1 MLVAKSSSKLDFSL
15 AYSYLC
21 GMKLRTVIYT
31 LLLAALCMGCGGRL
45 SMHELEHL
53 EARMEEVPDSVL
65 AVLTAA
71 DMPRWGERRALYA
84 LLTVQAQDKSYIDVA
99 DDSLISVAT
108 RYYDRKGLPL
118 RRLQAFYYHGR
129 VYANAG
135 LSHEA
140 MTAYT
145 RAEEFVDE
153 VDAPYPVGLL
163 YAQMGVLY
171 GGDYDYPRALEYLE
185 DALNYYEKADKERLK
200 FNAMRNIGLTLL
212 NMNEINA
219 AESLFSDVLS
229 WAEKNDDTYIID
241 ATINLFL
248 RLYDVKRDVE
258 SIDSLFCRYSPTT
271 FLQNAVTHGMI
282 GHYYALK
289 GDVSMAK
296 RSLSQAW
303 MLSNTARDTIML
315 LQKSA
320 QIFKILNFPNEV
332 LQSYEQLL
340 LFQDSVVRV
349 TLQQPLIASQRDHYE
364 TRLKVEELRNHQQRY
379 LMRAAALVVLM
390 VAVALGIYIR
400 SCFRRKQEE
409 LNEYMELADE
419 LRHTLYH
426 KEESIADNEAA
437 MEHIRQ
443 ELQLS
448 QTQLEELRV
457 QLHAHDDTMQTQ
469 IAELLGGQ
477 FQLLNRLSETYY
489 ELESSKEDTPIRNRI
504 YEQVKAEIDSL
515 RDGGEKYI
523 ELEAIV
529 NRNLDNIMARLRA
542 ELPHLKEQD
551 FIYLTFFYARFSGKA
566 ISLFT
571 RTKRDTI
578 YKIKERLCKKIKT
591 SDAPSRDF
599 FLSNLS

>member
-1 MLVAKSSSKLDFSL
+1 MQ
-15 AYSYLC
+15 
-21 GMKLRTVIYT
+21 LRTVIYS
-31 LLLAALCMGCGGRL
+31 LLLATLCMGCGGRIG
-45 SMHELEHL
+45 MRQLEQL
-53 EARMEEVPDSVL
+53 EARVNDVPDSVL
-65 AVLTAA
+65 AVLTTTEA
-71 DMPRWGERRALYA
+71 PRWGERRALHA
-84 LLTVQAQDKSYIDVA
+84 LLTVQAQDKNGLDVA
-99 DDSLISVAT
+99 DDSLIRVAT

-135 LSHEA
+135 RRHEA

-145 RAEEFVDE
+145 RAKDFVSE

-163 YAQMGVLY
+163 YLQMGVLY
-171 GGDYDYPRALEYLE
+171 GNDYDYQRALECMEEALRYYELAGKERLQYIAKRNMGLIYLNMENVVQAKSLLNEVLVWGEAHNDSYIINSTLNQLLCVYDATADIVSLDYLLGEYSVETALRSATTYGIIARYHALKGNRVAAE
-185 DALNYYEKADKERLK
+185 DALD
-200 FNAMRNIGLTLL
+200 
-212 NMNEINA
+212 
-219 AESLFSDVLS
+219 
-229 WAEKNDDTYIID
+229 
-241 ATINLFL
+241 
-248 RLYDVKRDVE
+248 
-258 SIDSLFCRYSPTT
+258 
-271 FLQNAVTHGMI
+271 
-282 GHYYALK
+282 
-289 GDVSMAK
+289 
-296 RSLSQAW
+296 QAW
-303 MLSNTARDTIML
+303 QMSSTAEDTAKL
-315 LQKSA
+315 WLKSY
-320 QIFKILNFPNEV
+320 QINKILDSPYDALRNH
-332 LQSYEQLL
+332 EQLL
-340 LFQDSVVRV
+340 AHQDSVVRI
-349 TLQQPLIASQRDHYE
+349 TLHQPLIASQRDHYE
-364 TRLKVEELRNHQQRY
+364 TRLKVEELHNRQQRY
-379 LMRAAALVVLM
+379 LMRGTAVIVLM
-390 VAVALGIYIR
+390 VVVALGIYIR

-437 MEHIRQ
+437 MEHIRR

-448 QTQLEELRV
+448 HTQLEELRV
-457 QLHAHDDTMQTQ
+457 QMHAHDDTMQTQ

-504 YEQVKAEIDSL
+504 FEQVKAEIDSL
-515 RDGGEKYI
+515 RDGGGKYI

-529 NRNLDNIMARLRA
+529 NRNLDNIMTRLRA

-578 YKIKERLCKKIKT
+578 YKIKERLCNKIKT

-599 FLSNLS
+599 FLSKLS

>member
-1 MLVAKSSSKLDFSL
+1 
-15 AYSYLC
+15 
-21 GMKLRTVIYT
+21 MKLRTVIYS
-31 LLLAALCMGCGGRL
+31 LLLATLCMGCGGRI
-45 SMHELEHL
+45 SMRQLEQL
-53 EARMEEVPDSVL
+53 EVRVNDVPDSVL
-65 AVLTAA
+65 RVLTAT
-71 DMPRWGERRALYA
+71 DMPRLGERRALYA
-84 LLTVQAQDKSYIDVA
+84 LLTVQAQDKSGIDVA
-99 DDSLISVAT
+99 DDSLIRVAT
-108 RYYDRKGLPL
+108 RYYDRKGLPI
-118 RRLQAFYYHGR
+118 RRLLAFYYHGR

-153 VDAPYPVGLL
+153 VEAPYSVGLL

-171 GGDYDYPRALEYLE
+171 GNDYDFQRAL
-185 DALNYYEKADKERLK
+185 DNTEKAFCCFEKAGKERLLYIVK
-200 FNAMRNIGLTLL
+200 RNMGLLHLNMLQFSQTDSLL
-212 NMNEINA
+212 NE
-219 AESLFSDVLS
+219 VLVWS
-229 WAEKNDDTYIID
+229 EAYRDSYVISSTL
-241 ATINLFL
+241 TPLL
-248 RLYDVKRDVE
+248 RLYDATENVRALE
-258 SIDSLFCRYSPTT
+258 SLLIRYPINA
-271 FLQNAVTHGMI
+271 LPQNAATYSI
-282 GHYYALK
+282 IAHYYALRR
-289 GDVSMAK
+289 DETAADNTLAYAWSISATAEDTAK
-296 RSLSQAW
+296 LW
-303 MLSNTARDTIML
+303 H
-315 LQKSA
+315 KSYQVNKA
-320 QIFKILNFPNEV
+320 LGRTDAALNDHER
-332 LQSYEQLL
+332 
-340 LFQDSVVRV
+340 LFELQDSTVRI

-364 TRLKVEELRNHQQRY
+364 TRLKVEELRNQQQRY
-379 LMRAAALVVLM
+379 LMRGAALVLLM
-390 VAVALGIYIR
+390 VAVVLGIYIR
-400 SCFRRKQEE
+400 HCFRRKQEE

-426 KEESIADNEAA
+426 KEESIANNEAA
-437 MEHIRQ
+437 MEHIRR

-448 QTQLEELRV
+448 HTQLEELRV
-457 QLHAHDDTMQTQ
+457 QLHAHDDTMQIQ

-504 YEQVKAEIDSL
+504 FEQVKAEIDSL
-515 RDGGEKYI
+515 RDGGGKYI

>member
-1 MLVAKSSSKLDFSL
+1 
-15 AYSYLC
+15 
-21 GMKLRTVIYT
+21 MKLHTVIYT
-31 LLLAALCMGCGGRL
+31 LLLATLCMGCGGRL
-45 SMHELEHL
+45 SMHELERL
-53 EARMEEVPDSVL
+53 EGGMNDAPDSVL

-71 DMPRWGERRALYA
+71 DMPRWGEARALYA
-84 LLTVQAQDKSYIDVA
+84 LLTVQAQDKSGLDVV
-99 DDSLISVAT
+99 DDSLIRVAT
-108 RYYDRKGLPL
+108 RYYEHKGQPL
-118 RRLQAFYYHGR
+118 HRLQAFYYHGR

-135 LSHEA
+135 LHHEA

-145 RAEEFVDE
+145 RAKEFADE
-153 VDAPYPVGLL
+153 VDAPLPVGLL

-171 GGDYDYPRALEYLE
+171 GNDYDYPHALECME
-185 DALNYYEKADKERLK
+185 EALHYYELAGKERLQHIAK
-200 FNAMRNIGLTLL
+200 RDMGLIYLNMLQYPQADSLL
-212 NMNEINA
+212 NEVLVWGEAHNNSHIIN
-219 AESLFSDVLS
+219 SVL
-229 WAEKNDDTYIID
+229 IP
-241 ATINLFL
+241 LL
-248 RLYDVKRDVE
+248 RLYDATANIRALDLLLVRYPIDV
-258 SIDSLFCRYSPTT
+258 LP
-271 FLQNAVTHGMI
+271 QNAATYGI
-282 GHYYALK
+282 IAHYYALK
-289 GDVSMAK
+289 EDKSAAEDALAHAWSMSVTAED
-296 RSLSQAW
+296 
-303 MLSNTARDTIML
+303 TARL
-315 LQKSA
+315 LQKSY
-320 QIFKILNFPNEV
+320 QICKVLNAPYEA
-332 LQSYEQLL
+332 LHSHEQLL
-340 LFQDSVVRV
+340 AHQDSVVRI

-364 TRLKVEELRNHQQRY
+364 TRLKVEELRNQQQSY
-379 LMRAAALVVLM
+379 LMRGAALVLLM
-390 VAVALGIYIR
+390 VAIALGIYIR
-400 SCFRRKQEE
+400 NCFRRKQEE

-448 QTQLEELRV
+448 HTQLEELRV

-504 YEQVKAEIDSL
+504 FEQVKAEIDSL
-515 RDGGEKYI
+515 RDGGGKYI

-529 NRNLDNIMARLRA
+529 NRNLDNIMTRLRA

>member
-1 MLVAKSSSKLDFSL
+1 
-15 AYSYLC
+15 
-21 GMKLRTVIYT
+21 MKLRTVIYT
-31 LLLAALCMGCGGRL
+31 LLLATLCMGCGGRL
-45 SMHELEHL
+45 SMRELEQL
-53 EARMEEVPDSVL
+53 EARINDAPDSVL
-65 AVLTAA
+65 TVLTAT

-84 LLTVQAQDKSYIDVA
+84 LLTVQAQDKSGIDVA
-99 DDSLISVAT
+99 DDSIIRVAT

-118 RRLQAFYYHGR
+118 RRLQAFYYQGR

-135 LSHEA
+135 LRHEA

-145 RAEEFVDE
+145 RAQEFVDE

-163 YAQMGVLY
+163 YLQMGVLY
-171 GGDYDYPRALEYLE
+171 GNDYDYQRALESMQEALRYYELAGKERLQYIAKRNMGLIYLNMLQYPQADSLLNEVFAWGEAHDDSYIINSTLNQLFRLYDATENTEALDALFSKYPVEKELRSAATYGIMAHYHALKGNRAAAE
-185 DALNYYEKADKERLK
+185 DALDHAWQMSSTAEDTAKLWHKSYQINKLLDAPYEA
-200 FNAMRNIGLTLL
+200 
-212 NMNEINA
+212 
-219 AESLFSDVLS
+219 
-229 WAEKNDDTYIID
+229 
-241 ATINLFL
+241 L
-248 RLYDVKRDVE
+248 R
-258 SIDSLFCRYSPTT
+258 S
-271 FLQNAVTHGMI
+271 H
-282 GHYYALK
+282 
-289 GDVSMAK
+289 
-296 RSLSQAW
+296 
-303 MLSNTARDTIML
+303 
-315 LQKSA
+315 
-320 QIFKILNFPNEV
+320 
-332 LQSYEQLL
+332 EQLL
-340 LFQDSVVRV
+340 AYQDSTVRI
-349 TLQQPLIASQRDHYE
+349 TLQQPLITSQRDHYE
-364 TRLKVEELRNHQQRY
+364 TRLKVEELRNQQQRY
-379 LMRAAALVVLM
+379 LMRAAAVIVLM
-390 VAVALGIYIR
+390 VAVVLGIYIR
-400 SCFRRKQEE
+400 HCFRRKQEE

-426 KEESIADNEAA
+426 KEESIANNEAA

-448 QTQLEELRV
+448 HTQLEELRV

-477 FQLLNRLSETYY
+477 FRLLNRLSETYY

-504 YEQVKAEIDSL
+504 FEQVKAEIDSL
-515 RDGGEKYI
+515 RVGGGKYI

-529 NRNLDNIMARLRA
+529 NRNLNNVMTRLRA

>member
-1 MLVAKSSSKLDFSL
+1 
-15 AYSYLC
+15 
-21 GMKLRTVIYT
+21 MKLRTMIYS
-31 LLLAALCMGCGGRL
+31 LLLATLCMGCGGRIG
-45 SMHELEHL
+45 MRQLEQL
-53 EARMEEVPDSVL
+53 EARMNDAPDSVL
-65 AVLTAA
+65 AVLTAT
-71 DMPRWGERRALYA
+71 DMPRRGERRALYA
-84 LLTVQAQDKSYIDVA
+84 LLTVQAQDKSGLDVA
-99 DDSLISVAT
+99 DDSLLRVAT

-135 LSHEA
+135 LKHEA

-153 VDAPYPVGLL
+153 VEAPYSVGLL

-171 GGDYDYPRALEYLE
+171 GNDYDYPRALECME
-185 DALNYYEKADKERLK
+185 EALHYYELAGKERLQHIAK
-200 FNAMRNIGLTLL
+200 RDMGLIYLNMLQYPQADSLL
-212 NMNEINA
+212 NEVLVWGEAHNNSHIIN
-219 AESLFSDVLS
+219 SVL
-229 WAEKNDDTYIID
+229 IP
-241 ATINLFL
+241 LL
-248 RLYDVKRDVE
+248 RLYDATANIE
-258 SIDSLFCRYSPTT
+258 ALGSLFIRYPVNTLPKNT
-271 FLQNAVTHGMI
+271 ATYNIIA
-282 GHYYALK
+282 HYYALK
-289 GDVSMAK
+289 GDKIASEDA
-296 RSLSQAW
+296 LEQAW
-303 MLSNTARDTIML
+303 QMSTTAEDTAKLWNKSYLVGKL
-315 LQKSA
+315 LGDEDMALRSH
-320 QIFKILNFPNEV
+320 EH
-332 LQSYEQLL
+332 LL
-340 LFQDSVVRV
+340 AHQDSIVRI
-349 TLQQPLIASQRDHYE
+349 TLQHPLIASQRDHYE
-364 TRLKVEELRNHQQRY
+364 TRLKVEELRNQQQRY
-379 LMRAAALVVLM
+379 LMRGTAVIVLM
-390 VAVALGIYIR
+390 VAVVLAIYVR
-400 SCFRRKQEE
+400 NCFRRKQEE

-426 KEESIADNEAA
+426 KEESIANNEAA
-437 MEHIRQ
+437 MERIRQ

-448 QTQLEELRV
+448 HTQLEELRV

-504 YEQVKAEIDSL
+504 FEQVKAEIDSL
-515 RDGGEKYI
+515 RDGGGKYI

>member
-1 MLVAKSSSKLDFSL
+1 MKRHIQLYLLLVAT
-15 AYSYLC
+15 LC
-21 GMKLRTVIYT
+21 V
-31 LLLAALCMGCGGRL
+31 GCGNAL
-45 SMHELEHL
+45 SMRQLESL
-53 EARMEEVPDSVL
+53 EARMNDAPDSVL
-65 AVLTAA
+65 TVLTAT
-71 DMPRWGERRALYA
+71 DMPRWGERRALHA
-84 LLTVQAQDKSYIDVA
+84 LLTVQAQDKKGLKVA
-99 DDSLISVAT
+99 NDSLIRVAT
-108 RYYDRKGLPL
+108 RYYDHRGLPL

-129 VYANAG
+129 VHANAG
-135 LSHEA
+135 HHHEA
-140 MTAYT
+140 MTDYT
-145 RAEEFVDE
+145 RAKDFVLE

-163 YAQMGVLY
+163 YLQMGVLY
-171 GGDYDYPRALEYLE
+171 GNDYDYPRALGCMEKALCYYELAGKERLQYIAKRNMGLIHLNMLQYPQADSLLNEVFAWGEAHDDSYIINSTLNQLFRLYDATENTEALDALFSKYPVEKELRSAATYGIMAHYHALKGNRAAAE
-185 DALNYYEKADKERLK
+185 DALDHAWQMSSTAEDTAKLWHKSYQINKALGRTDVALNDYERL
-200 FNAMRNIGLTLL
+200 FEL
-212 NMNEINA
+212 
-219 AESLFSDVLS
+219 
-229 WAEKNDDTYIID
+229 
-241 ATINLFL
+241 
-248 RLYDVKRDVE
+248 
-258 SIDSLFCRYSPTT
+258 
-271 FLQNAVTHGMI
+271 
-282 GHYYALK
+282 
-289 GDVSMAK
+289 
-296 RSLSQAW
+296 
-303 MLSNTARDTIML
+303 
-315 LQKSA
+315 
-320 QIFKILNFPNEV
+320 
-332 LQSYEQLL
+332 
-340 LFQDSVVRV
+340 QDSTIRI

-364 TRLKVEELRNHQQRY
+364 TRLKVEELRNQQQRY
-379 LMRAAALVVLM
+379 LMRGAALVLLM
-390 VAVALGIYIR
+390 VAIALGIYIR
-400 SCFRRKQEE
+400 NCFRRKQEE

-426 KEESIADNEAA
+426 KEESIANNEAV
-437 MEHIRQ
+437 MERIRQ

-448 QTQLEELRV
+448 HTQLEELRA

-529 NRNLDNIMARLRA
+529 NRNLDNIMVRLRA

>member
-1 MLVAKSSSKLDFSL
+1 
-15 AYSYLC
+15 
-21 GMKLRTVIYT
+21 MKLRTVIYT
-31 LLLAALCMGCGGRL
+31 LLLATLCMGCGGRL
-45 SMHELEHL
+45 SMRELEHL
-53 EARMEEVPDSVL
+53 EARMNNAPDSVL
-65 AVLTAA
+65 TVLTAA

-99 DDSLISVAT
+99 DDSLIRVAT

-135 LSHEA
+135 LKHEA

-145 RAEEFVDE
+145 RAEEFADE
-153 VDAPYPVGLL
+153 VEAPYSVGLL

-171 GGDYDYPRALEYLE
+171 GNDYDFQRAL
-185 DALNYYEKADKERLK
+185 DNTEKAFCCFEKAGKERLLYIVK
-200 FNAMRNIGLTLL
+200 RNMGLLHL
-212 NMNEINA
+212 NMLQFPQA
-219 AESLFSDVLS
+219 DSLFNEVLVWS
-229 WAEKNDDTYIID
+229 EAYRDSYVISSI
-241 ATINLFL
+241 LSPLL
-248 RLYDVKRDVE
+248 RLYDATANVRALDLLLVRYPIDV
-258 SIDSLFCRYSPTT
+258 LP
-271 FLQNAVTHGMI
+271 QNAATYGI
-282 GHYYALK
+282 IAHYYALK
-289 GDVSMAK
+289 GNRVASEEALAHAWSMSVTAED
-296 RSLSQAW
+296 
-303 MLSNTARDTIML
+303 TARL
-315 LQKSA
+315 LQKSY
-320 QIFKILNFPNEV
+320 QICKVLNAPYEA
-332 LQSYEQLL
+332 LHSHEQLL
-340 LFQDSVVRV
+340 AHQDSVVRI

-364 TRLKVEELRNHQQRY
+364 TRLKVEELRNRQQCY
-379 LMRAAALVVLM
+379 LMRGAAVIVLM

-400 SCFRRKQEE
+400 NCFRRKQEE

-426 KEESIADNEAA
+426 KEESIANNEAA
-437 MEHIRQ
+437 MEHIRR

-448 QTQLEELRV
+448 HTQLEELRV
-457 QLHAHDDTMQTQ
+457 QMHAHDDTMQTQ

-504 YEQVKAEIDSL
+504 FEQVKAEIDSL
-515 RDGGEKYI
+515 RDGGGKYV

-529 NRNLDNIMARLRA
+529 NRNLDNIMTRLRA

>member
-1 MLVAKSSSKLDFSL
+1 
-15 AYSYLC
+15 
-21 GMKLRTVIYT
+21 MKLRTVIYS
-31 LLLAALCMGCGGRL
+31 LLLATLCMGCGGRI
-45 SMHELEHL
+45 SMRQLEQL
-53 EARMEEVPDSVL
+53 EARVNDAPDSVL
-65 AVLTAA
+65 TVLTAT
-71 DMPRWGERRALYA
+71 DMPRWGEARALYA
-84 LLTVQAQDKSYIDVA
+84 LLTVQAQDKKGLKVA
-99 DDSLISVAT
+99 NDSLISVAT
-108 RYYDRKGLPL
+108 DYYQYKGQPL

-135 LSHEA
+135 LNHEA
-140 MTAYT
+140 MTAYS
-145 RAEEFVDE
+145 RAKDFVPG
-153 VDAPYPVGLL
+153 VNAPYPVGLL
-163 YAQMGVLY
+163 YAQMSVLY
-171 GGDYDYPRALEYLE
+171 GNDYDYQRALECM
-185 DALNYYEKADKERLK
+185 EKALHYFELAGKERQQYIAK
-200 FNAMRNIGLTLL
+200 RNMGLIHLNMLQYPQADSLL
-212 NMNEINA
+212 NE
-219 AESLFSDVLS
+219 VLA
-229 WAEKNDDTYIID
+229 WGEAHDDSYIINS
-241 ATINLFL
+241 TLTPLF
-248 RLYDVKRDVE
+248 RLYDATTNVE
-258 SIDSLFCRYSPTT
+258 ALDSLLMRYPIDV
-271 FLQNAVTHGMI
+271 LPQNAATYGIIARCH
-282 GHYYALK
+282 ALN
-289 GDVSMAK
+289 GDETKAEE
-296 RSLSQAW
+296 SLAQAW
-303 MLSNTARDTIML
+303 RLSRTAHDTAMLWQKGSEIYKALDAPYIALQGYERL
-315 LQKSA
+315 L
-320 QIFKILNFPNEV
+320 IH
-332 LQSYEQLL
+332 
-340 LFQDSVVRV
+340 QDSVVRI

-364 TRLKVEELRNHQQRY
+364 TRLKVEELRNQQQRY
-379 LMRAAALVVLM
+379 LMRGAALVLLM
-390 VAVALGIYIR
+390 VAVALGIYVR

-426 KEESIADNEAA
+426 KEESIANNEAA

-448 QTQLEELRV
+448 HTQLEELRV
-457 QLHAHDDTMQTQ
+457 QLHAHDDTMQIQ

-504 YEQVKAEIDSL
+504 FEQVKAEIDSL

>member
-1 MLVAKSSSKLDFSL
+1 
-15 AYSYLC
+15 
-21 GMKLRTVIYT
+21 MKLRTVIYT
-31 LLLAALCMGCGGRL
+31 LLLATLCMGCGNTLPMR
-45 SMHELEHL
+45 ELEHL
-53 EARMEEVPDSVL
+53 EARMNDAPDSVL
-65 AVLTAA
+65 AVLTAT

-99 DDSLISVAT
+99 DDSLISIAT
-108 RYYDRKGLPL
+108 RYYDRRGPAL

-129 VYANAG
+129 VYANAEFN
-135 LSHEA
+135 HEA

-145 RAEEFVDE
+145 RAKEFVDE

-171 GGDYDYPRALEYLE
+171 GNDYDYQQGITCMEK
-185 DALNYYEKADKERLK
+185 ALNYYKLAGKERLQYIAK
-200 FNAMRNIGLTLL
+200 RDIGQFNLNMKNVEQADSLL
-212 NMNEINA
+212 NEVLVWGETHKDFSIIN
-219 AESLFSDVLS
+219 STLDPL
-229 WAEKNDDTYIID
+229 
-241 ATINLFL
+241 L
-248 RLYDVKRDVE
+248 RLYDATANVVAL
-258 SIDSLFCRYSPTT
+258 DSLLIRYPIGV
-271 FLQNAVTHGMI
+271 LPQNAATYGIVA
-282 GHYYALK
+282 HYYALRGNRETAEDALAYAWEVSTTAEDSAMLWHK
-289 GDVSMAK
+289 NYQVNKTLGRTDVA
-296 RSLSQAW
+296 
-303 MLSNTARDTIML
+303 
-315 LQKSA
+315 
-320 QIFKILNFPNEV
+320 LNDHER
-332 LQSYEQLL
+332 
-340 LFQDSVVRV
+340 LFELQDSTVRI

-364 TRLKVEELRNHQQRY
+364 TRLKVEELRNQQQRY
-379 LMRAAALVVLM
+379 LMRGAALVLLM
-390 VAVALGIYIR
+390 VAIALGIYIR
-400 SCFRRKQEE
+400 NCFRRKQEE

-426 KEESIADNEAA
+426 KEESVANNEAA
-437 MEHIRQ
+437 MERIRQ

-448 QTQLEELRV
+448 HTQLEELRV

-504 YEQVKAEIDSL
+504 FEQVKAEIDSL